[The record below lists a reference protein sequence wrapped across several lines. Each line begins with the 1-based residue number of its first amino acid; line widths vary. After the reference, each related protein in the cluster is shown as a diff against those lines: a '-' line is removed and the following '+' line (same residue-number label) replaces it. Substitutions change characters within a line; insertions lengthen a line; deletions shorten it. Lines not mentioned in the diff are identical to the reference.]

1 MNKLTSYIT
10 VSEIPGG
17 KGTRENLEALYS
29 RYKWAS
35 QFCKGKYVLEAACGS
50 GIGLGYLARRA
61 KRVIGGDIDEHILS
75 FAQEYYERRKN
86 IQLYRF
92 DAHKLPFKD
101 TSFDVIIL
109 YEAIYYLVHPEK
121 FLVECRRVLK
131 KKGTLIICMANK
143 DCPGFS
149 KSPFSFKYFSSLELL
164 TLLKQHHFDVELFG
178 DCPVITGSIKQKL
191 ISNIRRR
198 AVALG
203 LIPKTME
210 GKEILKRIFFG
221 KLLVIPGEVEDGMVK
236 YQPPIPISSNSP
248 SSQYRVL
255 FAVAHAR

>member
-1 MNKLTSYIT
+1 METHYTSVT
-10 VSEIPGG
+10 ELPGR
-17 KGTRENLEALYS
+17 KASKEQLVRLYG
-29 RYKWAS
+29 RYHFAS

-61 KRVIGGDIDEHILS
+61 KRVVGGDIDEHILS
-75 FAQEYYERRKN
+75 FAQEHYKGRNN

-109 YEAIYYLVHPEK
+109 YEAIYYLAHPEK

-131 KKGTLIICMANK
+131 KRGILLICTANK

-149 KSPFSFKYFSSLELL
+149 KSPFSFKYFSSPELFALLE
-164 TLLKQHHFDVELFG
+164 QHHFDVELFG
-178 DCPVITGSIKQKL
+178 DCPVGTESIKQKL

-198 AVALG
+198 AVVLG

-221 KLLVIPGEVEDGMVK
+221 KLLVIPGEIEDGMVK

>member
-1 MNKLTSYIT
+1 MSTYVTVTELPGSKASSEQLTRMC
-10 VSEIPGG
+10 
-17 KGTRENLEALYS
+17 TRYYFASRFFEA
-29 RYKWAS
+29 KD
-35 QFCKGKYVLEAACGS
+35 VLEVTCGAGQGS
-50 GIGLGYLARRA
+50 GYLARRA
-61 KRVIGGDIDEHILS
+61 RRVTGGDIDEHILG
-75 FAQEYYERRKN
+75 FTQEHYEGRNN
-86 IQLYRF
+86 IHLYRF

-109 YEAIYYLVHPEK
+109 YEAIYYLAHPEE
-121 FLVECRRVLK
+121 FLAEYRRVLRK
-131 KKGTLIICMANK
+131 RGTLIICTANK

-149 KSPFSFKYFSSLELL
+149 KSPFSFKYFSCLELL
-164 TLLKQHHFDVELFG
+164 TLLKQHHFEVELFG
-178 DCPVITGSIKQKL
+178 DCPVDTGSIKQKL
-191 ISNIRRR
+191 ISNVRRR
-198 AVALG
+198 AIALG

-236 YQPPIPISSNSP
+236 YQAPVPISSNSP

>member
-1 MNKLTSYIT
+1 MESHYTSVTELPGRRASKEQLT
-10 VSEIPGG
+10 
-17 KGTRENLEALYS
+17 RLYG
-29 RYKWAS
+29 RYHFAS
-35 QFCKGKYVLEAACGS
+35 QFCQGKYVLEAACGS
-50 GIGLGYLARRA
+50 GIGLGYIARRA
-61 KRVIGGDIDEHILS
+61 KRVVGGDIDENILS
-75 FAQEYYERRKN
+75 FAQECYKKRNN

-109 YEAIYYLVHPEK
+109 YEAIYYLAHPER
-121 FLVECRRVLK
+121 FLAECRRVLK
-131 KKGTLIICMANK
+131 KKGVLIICTANK

-149 KSPFSFKYFSSLELL
+149 ESPFSFKYFSCLELL
-164 TLLKQHHFDVELFG
+164 ALLKQHHFDAELFG
-178 DCPVITGSIKQKL
+178 DCPVDTGSIKQKL

-198 AVALG
+198 AVAFG

-236 YQPPIPISSNSP
+236 YQPPIPISSSSP
-248 SSQYRVL
+248 NSQYRVL